1 MARRR
6 ARTRTRSGRQ
16 SANDVRTASRGGL
29 VGGVDA
35 SVIPRVLVG
44 AVNGVEIVAV
54 SALQLARDVLLSG
67 VSGAA
72 SIGAEALTATTAGAR
87 GVVSAAS
94 RMVGDIA
101 GTAVGTFQEAVNN
114 ARRSRLG
121 VTRPMLMRPARSL
134 ADGRN
139 ERATPTRST
148 PARRPLRRARRQRA
162 AAGPAGM
169 RVAA

>member
-6 ARTRTRSGRQ
+6 ARTRTRSGRK
-16 SANDVRTASRGGL
+16 SAGDVRTARTGGV

-54 SALQLARDVLLSG
+54 GALQLARDVLLSS

-72 SIGAEALTATTAGAR
+72 SIGAEVLTATTTGAR

-94 RMVGDIA
+94 RMIGDIA
-101 GTAVGTFQEAVNN
+101 GTAVGTFQEAVSN
-114 ARRSRLG
+114 ARRSRLSP
-121 VTRPMLMRPARSL
+121 TRAALVRPTASL
-134 ADGRN
+134 ADGPK
-139 ERATPTRST
+139 EPIPARST
-148 PARRPLRRARRQRA
+148 PARRPGRRAKRQRA
-162 AAGPAGM
+162 AAGPPGM